1 LGWVGLGWVGLGWVG
16 AALSDLYLC
25 GKIVVV
31 KMSVLLVLCSGEIFR
46 ECEEGEGE
54 SKVGEEGLEGWRGE
68 KNNWDKERGKNS
80 EKKTFITL

>member
-1 LGWVGLGWVGLGWVG
+1 
-16 AALSDLYLC
+16 
-25 GKIVVV
+25 
-31 KMSVLLVLCSGEIFR
+31 MSVLLVLCSGEIFR